1 MDSIAPQT
9 SSLWDTLAS
18 VPDHRR
24 AAGKRYPLASL
35 LLIALAAML
44 AGRRDQLG
52 IVRWGRR
59 LNRETLTAIGIGR
72 DRVPAP
78 SVWCELFQ
86 DLDVSALERALGGW
100 VTGEAPVSGH
110 VAIDGKRLRGSATA
124 RSPGTHL
131 LAAFSASL
139 QGVIGQL
146 RVAPEANEITAALEL
161 LKTLPLKGV
170 TITGDAI
177 FTQRAICQVI
187 IDGGGDYFFTVKG
200 NQPALKA
207 DIAQVFRPFSPS
219 EVWSAPPDLGR
230 AETIEKGHGRI
241 ETRQIETTASLSALL
256 APLWAGVAQVCR
268 ITRERIVW
276 GKKTIETVYAITSL
290 TAEQADPAQLL
301 ALSRAHWGIEN
312 RLHYVR
318 DVTCREDQART
329 HAGDAP
335 QVLAAFRNT
344 ALTLIRRL
352 GYKVVEGFEH
362 FAEHRLAAIE
372 AVRGPRTE

>member
-1 MDSIAPQT
+1 MLS
-9 SSLWDTLAS
+9 S

-24 AAGKRYPLASL
+24 AEGKRYPLASL
-35 LLIALAAML
+35 LLIAIAAML

-59 LNRETLTAIGIGR
+59 LNRETLTAIGIDR

-86 DLDVSALERALGGW
+86 ELDVTALEQALGEW
-100 VTGEAPVSGH
+100 VQSEAPPGH

-124 RSPGTHL
+124 QASGTHL
-131 LAAFSASL
+131 LAAFSVRL

-146 RVAPEANEITAALEL
+146 RVDPDANEITAALQL

-170 TITGDAI
+170 TITGDAM
-177 FTQRAICQVI
+177 FTQRAICKVI

-200 NQPALKA
+200 NQPALQA
-207 DIAQVFRPFSPS
+207 DIAQAFRPFSPS
-219 EVWSAPPDLGR
+219 AVWSPPPDLQA
-230 AETIEKGHGRI
+230 AETIEKSHGRI
-241 ETRQIETTASLSALL
+241 ETRRLETTSALADYL
-256 APLWAGVAQVCR
+256 SPLWSGVGQVCR
-268 ITRERIVW
+268 ITRERIVR

-290 TAEQADPAQLL
+290 TAERAAPEQLL

-312 RLHYVR
+312 CLHYVR
-318 DVTCREDQART
+318 DVSYREDQARSNAG
-329 HAGDAP
+329 HAP
-335 QVLAAFRNT
+335 EVLAAFRNT

-362 FAEHRLAAIE
+362 FAEHRLAAVE
-372 AVRGPRTE
+372 AVRGR

>member
-1 MDSIAPQT
+1 MLWVTNSGLRGSVFSRPKAVGDVESLLACSKSHHAAIGGQASTIECQGDSVLRLVPVFRVAARADRDSDPSWESTRRESRMDSTATQT
-9 SSLWDTLAS
+9 ISLWDALAS

-24 AAGKRYPLASL
+24 PAGKRYPLASL

-59 LNRETLTAIGIGR
+59 LKRETLTAIGIDR

-86 DLDVSALERALGGW
+86 ALDVGALERAFGGW
-100 VTGEAPVSGH
+100 VAGEAAVSGH

-124 RSPGTHL
+124 TAPGTHL

-146 RVAPEANEITAALEL
+146 RVAPETNEITAALEL

-177 FTQRAICQVI
+177 FTQRAICQAI

-207 DIAQVFRPFSPS
+207 DIEQAFRPFSPLGGM
-219 EVWSAPPDLGR
+219 VSA
-230 AETIEKGHGRI
+230 A
-241 ETRQIETTASLSALL
+241 
-256 APLWAGVAQVCR
+256 
-268 ITRERIVW
+268 
-276 GKKTIETVYAITSL
+276 
-290 TAEQADPAQLL
+290 
-301 ALSRAHWGIEN
+301 
-312 RLHYVR
+312 
-318 DVTCREDQART
+318 
-329 HAGDAP
+329 
-335 QVLAAFRNT
+335 
-344 ALTLIRRL
+344 
-352 GYKVVEGFEH
+352 
-362 FAEHRLAAIE
+362 
-372 AVRGPRTE
+372 